1 MGSNTSGF
9 QNETDLISALSNKT
23 YVELN
28 DNLKKFIYFL
38 FSQVNNNDQIKCYS
52 GMVGQK
58 PDIIIEINNKRKNVS
73 IKKGSGNSVHQEDIY
88 LFMDFLTTLDISE
101 EAKMELLK
109 YHWADGTTDGSGK
122 IRVSSTEYKAEHQKE
137 IDLINSELNKR
148 ELLTK
153 LITRVLFKGKS
164 DRFDEADVVY
174 YGTIDK
180 GHWATK
186 DEIIKYM
193 LNNKFDINSI
203 HFGPLTYQIWNR
215 CLNFNPNTENRRN
228 VMQVKWGSLE
238 RDLLIIE
245 KERVENE

>member
-1 MGSNTSGF
+1 MELIKNIFFNTDKLTPFIKVKISYTGKFFSDGSEKVFLHCGFGENWENLSNLEMTKTELGF
-9 QNETDLISALSNKT
+9 Q
-23 YVELN
+23 V
-28 DNLKKFIYFL
+28 
-38 FSQVNNNDQIKCYS
+38 
-52 GMVGQK
+52 
-58 PDIIIEINNKRKNVS
+58 
-73 IKKGSGNSVHQEDIY
+73 
-88 LFMDFLTTLDISE
+88 
-101 EAKMELLK
+101 
-109 YHWADGTTDGSGK
+109 
-122 IRVSSTEYKAEHQKE
+122 E

-148 ELLTK
+148 EPLTK

-164 DRFDEADVVY
+164 DKFDEADVVY
-174 YGTIDK
+174 YGTINE

-193 LNNKFDINSI
+193 LNNKFAINSI

>member
-1 MGSNTSGF
+1 MSSNTSEF

-23 YVELN
+23 YAELN
-28 DNLKKFIYFL
+28 DNLKKFILFL
-38 FSQVNNNDQIKCYS
+38 FPQVNNNDKIKCYS
-52 GMVGQK
+52 GIVGQK
-58 PDIIIEINNKRKNVS
+58 PDIIIDINNKRKNVS
-73 IKKGSGNSVHQEDIY
+73 IKKGSGNSVHQEDID

-101 EAKMELLK
+101 EAKVELLK

-122 IRVSSTEYKAEHQKE
+122 IRVSSAEYKVEHQKE

-148 ELLTK
+148 EPLTK

-164 DRFDEADVVY
+164 DKFDEADVIY
-174 YGTIDK
+174 YGTINE

-186 DEIIKYM
+186 GEIIKYM

>member
-9 QNETDLISALSNKT
+9 QNETDLIGALNNKS
-23 YVELN
+23 YSELN
-28 DNLKKFIYFL
+28 NNLKKFILFL
-38 FSQVNNNDQIKCYS
+38 FPQVNNNDRINCYS
-52 GMVGQK
+52 GKVGQK
-58 PDIIIEINNKRKNVS
+58 PDIIIEINNSKKNISV
-73 IKKGSGNSVHQEDIY
+73 KKGSGNSVHQEDIN

-101 EAKMELLK
+101 EAKIELLK
-109 YHWADGTTDGSGK
+109 YHWGDGTSDGSGK
-122 IRVSSTEYKAEHQKE
+122 IRVSSAEYKSEHQKE
-137 IDLINSELNKR
+137 IDLINSELNKK
-148 ELLTK
+148 EPLTK

-164 DRFDEADVVY
+164 DDFSEADAVY

-180 GHWATK
+180 GLWATK
-186 DEIIKYM
+186 EEIINYF
-193 LNNKFDINSI
+193 LNNRFDLNSI

-238 RDLLIIE
+238 KDLLIIE